1 MPRSHY
7 TPWFSP
13 LLILFFLLSA
23 CTAGSLN
30 NPAIDPIPSQTPT
43 VLPSPTA
50 QPTAT
55 DLPSPTPS
63 PQPTSTPEQLK
74 DLTLWISPAIPDG
87 LRSRLHIPTV
97 IRQVDQPDGA
107 SLKLEPVSG
116 QSEAA
121 GVYPIQWLYAVVAPF
136 PTLQDNVSLADIQ
149 NTWFGKAFNV
159 FGGKPLLMDQST
171 RLALESLWGP
181 PEDSLIKVVDGQSL
195 LQQAWNEMP
204 AWAIVPFDELEPR
217 WKVLHL
223 NGMDI
228 LDKKFDP
235 ATYPLVVHFD
245 LVGNPQ
251 DLRTLTSGGSDL
263 PGLAPQTNRDV
274 NKLTVLVM
282 TGTTALTRHTAYTME
297 TDGVLYP
304 ARDIGDWLR
313 DADLTHISNEVSF
326 DPNCPPAVPLREEM
340 RFCSAPKYLDLLK
353 NIHANVIELTGN
365 HLVDWG
371 IDTLKF
377 TLDLYKQNNLPY
389 YGGGSN
395 LAEAQ
400 KPLFIEN
407 HGNRLVF
414 LGCNNTGP
422 ENDLATPDQP
432 GANPCDMDAL
442 EAQIKD
448 LKSQGYLPILTFQHF
463 EYGTFDGYKPQS
475 GQRVDFQRMAAAGAV
490 IVSGS
495 QAHYPLAKTFVGQ
508 NFVDY
513 GLGNLF
519 FDQMED
525 FARPEFIDRHVF
537 YDGRYISTELLTAML
552 EDYAKPRPMT
562 APERVKLLTD
572 IFAASDWNQK

>member
-1 MPRSHY
+1 LLRPRH
-7 TPWFSP
+7 TPRFSP
-13 LLILFFLLSA
+13 LLILIFLLSA
-23 CTAGSLN
+23 CTSG
-30 NPAIDPIPSQTPT
+30 PSITQSVVAVASKTAL
-43 VLPSPTA
+43 VLPSPTS
-50 QPTAT
+50 TA
-55 DLPSPTPS
+55 LPSPS
-63 PQPTSTPEQLK
+63 STPRPTLTPEPVK
-74 DLTLWISPAIPDG
+74 DLTVWISPAVPDG
-87 LRSRLHIPTV
+87 LRSQLHFPAA

-116 QSEAA
+116 QSETE
-121 GVYPIQWLYAVVAPF
+121 GVYPIQWMYAVVAPF
-136 PTLQDNVSLADIQ
+136 PTLQDDVNLADVQ
-149 NTWFGKAFNV
+149 DAWFGKPVKV
-159 FGGKPLLMDQST
+159 FDGKPLLMDQST
-171 RLALESLWGP
+171 RLALESVWGP
-181 PEDSLIKVVDGQSL
+181 PEDTLIKVVDAQSL
-195 LQQAWNEMP
+195 LQQAWADMP
-204 AWAIVPFDELEPR
+204 AWAIVPFDQLDPR

-223 NGMDI
+223 NGMDL

-235 ATYPLVVHFD
+235 AVYPLAINFD
-245 LVGNPQ
+245 LVGAAQ
-251 DLRTLTSGGSDL
+251 DLRAFTSSGVDL
-263 PGLAPQTNRDV
+263 HSLGPQTNRDA
-274 NKLTVLVM
+274 NKLTVLIM

-297 TDGVLYP
+297 VDGVLYP

-313 DADLTHISNEVSF
+313 DADLTHVSNEVSF
-326 DPNCPPAVPLREEM
+326 DTSCPPAVPLREEM
-340 RFCSAPKYLDLLK
+340 RFCSAPNYIDLLK
-353 NIHANVIELTGN
+353 NINANVIELTGN

-371 IDTLKF
+371 IDPLRF
-377 TLDLYKQNNLPY
+377 TLDLYHQNDLPY
-389 YGGGSN
+389 YGGGVD

-422 ENDLATPDQP
+422 ENDLATPTQP

-448 LKSQGYLPILTFQHF
+448 LKNQGYLPIVTFQHF

-475 GQRVDFQRMAAAGAV
+475 GQRVDFMRMSAAGAV

-519 FDQMED
+519 FDEMED
-525 FARPEFIDRHVF
+525 FNRPEFIDRHVF
-537 YDGRYISTELLTAML
+537 YDGRYISTELLTAIL

-562 APERVKLLTD
+562 AAERVKLLTD